1 VLEGRI
7 HYFIAGGGM
16 PGGGGGTAQQIAAW
30 VADHFTATTAGG
42 VTLYDLTASTA
53 TT

>member
-1 VLEGRI
+1 MREGKV

-16 PGGGGGTAQQIAAW
+16 PGGGSDTAQQIAAW
-30 VADHFTATTAGG
+30 VADAFTATTVGG
-42 VTLYDLTASTA
+42 VTVYDLTASTA